1 MFNFQQVDY
10 WIIKA
15 KTIEISIYLQVVL
28 SLFASFFVC
37 LKKLS
42 FIISLIFWIG
52 ISWFSVLL
60 RQDNRVLHSPHIS
73 FYDNKH

>member
-37 LKKLS
+37 LKNIKLHYFS
-42 FIISLIFWIG
+42 HLLDWDFLVLCSLETGQQSIAQSSHF
-52 ISWFSVLL
+52 LL
-60 RQDNRVLHSPHIS
+60 
-73 FYDNKH
+73 